1 MSDFETTKMELQNAI
16 NLKQIETQN
25 RLNALSTS
33 ILNDYNT
40 LLSTIDYDL
49 CKAKILDDINGI
61 KKMKYETISYM
72 VTSLRCCICTIET
85 WDLKHKYPEYRKLE
99 DISKILNN
107 LNITKK
113 VCPDETMILESKL
126 KQSQGVDLLEWR
138 ITYKYHK
145 L

>member
-16 NLKQIETQN
+16 NMKQIETQQ
-25 RLNALSTS
+25 RLSALSNS
-33 ILNDYNT
+33 IEADYNN

-49 CKAKILDDINGI
+49 CKNKILDDINGI

-72 VTSLRCCICTIET
+72 VTSLRCSICTIDT
-85 WDLKHKYPEYRKLE
+85 WDLKHRYPEYRKLE
-99 DISKILNN
+99 DVSKVLKTLNISKRL
-107 LNITKK
+107 
-113 VCPDETMILESKL
+113 CPDESMILESKL
-126 KQSQGVDLLEWR
+126 KQIQGVDLLEWR